1 MERISINSRA
11 IERKD
16 VEEMNDVKIWPY
28 RILPPFL
35 LPKRMDGRRK
45 SLAGGRWVSLVITSG
60 KLGRPQPVCI
70 EIEER
75 STELSDAWVRVQW
88 DSDTSDRCEDA
99 NIGKDV
105 TAPHNFFFFP
115 TLTHLSSFLSLNPS
129 RWETT
134 SAKSDTNKHWVGDLY
149 CQSASRF
156 ITSHLR
162 SRHKS
167 TGKKGN

>member
-105 TAPHNFFFFP
+105 TAPHNFFF
-115 TLTHLSSFLSLNPS
+115 LLLSPIFLLSY
-129 RWETT
+129 RWIQVAGRRQAQKVIPISTEWGIFI
-134 SAKSDTNKHWVGDLY
+134 AKVPRDS
-149 CQSASRF
+149 
-156 ITSHLR
+156 
-162 SRHKS
+162 
-167 TGKKGN
+167 